1 MYVYISVTNVLFEY
15 LLLYTVSR
23 DANRWSRTALGA
35 ATAKGHALSEHAT
48 PEHSSEALRERISRL
63 TAAILRISASLDL
76 DTVLQEVV
84 DSARALSNARHGIIT
99 TVDGARRPQEFIT
112 SGFTVE
118 EHRRLAAWPNAPRL
132 FEHIRNLEAPLR
144 LDDLHAY
151 VRALGFSADV
161 IPAKAFLGTR
171 MPLHGEHVGLFFL
184 ADKEREG
191 NFSDEDEETLALFA
205 SLAATAIANARAQR
219 KERRARADLEALVES
234 SPVGVVVFDVRR
246 GRAVSINREARR
258 IVDRLRTPRQPLE
271 ALLEVLTFQ
280 RGDGREVALDEF
292 PLAEALGSGETVR
305 TEEMVLSVPDGRRVT
320 ALVNATPIRSSDG
333 TVVSMVVTI
342 QDLAPLEELERARAQ
357 FLSLVSHEL
366 RAPLMSIKG
375 SAATLLG
382 EGGELDPAEMRA
394 FHRIIHTQGLIA
406 DLLDAGRIES
416 GTLTVDPEP
425 TDVTVLVDRARN
437 TFLSGGGQHAI
448 LVDLSADLP
457 PAMADRRRVVQVLN
471 NLLSNAALHAP
482 ESSPIRIAALREG
495 VHVAISV
502 SDEGRGIAPERL
514 PHLFRKHAAP
524 VAGGE
529 GAAGAGLGLAVC
541 RGLVEAHG
549 GRIRAESGGVGR
561 GARFTFTL
569 PVADAPG
576 TADVSRMS
584 PPGAGPL
591 KERPEPTTILVV
603 DDDPHTLRFVR
614 DALAQAGYTPVV
626 TDDPDELL
634 DLLATKRPGLVLLDL
649 MLPGTHGIELMET
662 VPELADVPVIFIS
675 AYGRDETIAR
685 ALQAGAADYIV
696 KPFSPTELTARVGAA
711 LRQRTR
717 PEAFVLGG
725 LVIDYERRRVSVAGR
740 PVPLTVT
747 EYELLRLI
755 SLNAGRVTTSESL
768 LRRIWGERDPNRS
781 DPLRNFVGKLR
792 RKLGDS
798 ASEPVWIFNERGVG
812 YRMPEPDP
820 PRDGP
825 ALRGADAAPE
835 HGGRTP

>member
-1 MYVYISVTNVLFEY
+1 MSI
-15 LLLYTVSR
+15 R
-23 DANRWSRTALGA
+23 
-35 ATAKGHALSEHAT
+35 ATTENLSQA
-48 PEHSSEALRERISRL
+48 PRERISSL
-63 TAAILRISASLDL
+63 TAAILRVSASRDL

-84 DSARALSNARHGIIT
+84 DNARALGNARFGIIT
-99 TVDGARRPQEFIT
+99 IIDGARHSQDFVT
-112 SGFTVE
+112 SGFTAE
-118 EHRRLAAWPNAPRL
+118 EHHRLAAWPDTTRL
-132 FEHIRNLEAPLR
+132 FEHVRNLQAPLR

-151 VRALGFSADV
+151 VRALGFSCDAM
-161 IPAKAFLGTR
+161 PAKTFLGTP
-171 MPLHGEHVGLFFL
+171 MPHHGEHVGLFFL
-184 ADKEREG
+184 AGKQYEG
-191 NFSDEDEETLALFA
+191 TFSDEDEEILVLFA
-205 SLAATAIANARAQR
+205 SLAATAVANARAHR
-219 KERRARADLEALVES
+219 EERRARADMEALVES
-234 SPVGVVVFDVRR
+234 SPVGVVVFDVR
-246 GRAVSINREARR
+246 GGHSVSVNREARR
-258 IVDRLRTPRQPLE
+258 IVEGLRTPGQPPE

-320 ALVNATPIRSSDG
+320 ALVNATPIRSSGG

-394 FHRIIHTQGLIA
+394 FHRIIHTQAEHMRGLIA
-406 DLLDAGRIES
+406 DLLDAGRIET
-416 GTLTVDPEP
+416 GTLTVEPEP
-425 TDVTVLVDRARN
+425 TEMAALLDHARN
-437 TFLSGGGQHAI
+437 TFLSGGGRHAI
-448 LVDLSADLP
+448 LVDLPANLP
-457 PAMADRRRVVQVLN
+457 PAMADRRRIVQVLN

-482 ESSPIRIAALREG
+482 DSSPIRITASREG
-495 VHVAISV
+495 VHLAVSV

-514 PHLFRKHAAP
+514 PHLFRKHAA
-524 VAGGE
+524 AATGGE
-529 GAAGAGLGLAVC
+529 GAAGVAGAGLGLAVC

-549 GRIRAESGGVGR
+549 GRIRAESAGVGR

-569 PVADAPG
+569 PA
-576 TADVSRMS
+576 ADVSGTAAVSGTKPPSTS
-584 PPGAGPL
+584 PPR
-591 KERPEPTTILVV
+591 ERHEPTRILVV
-603 DDDPHTLRFVR
+603 DDDPHALRFVR
-614 DALAQAGYTPVV
+614 DALARAGYTPVV
-626 TDDPDELL
+626 TGDPDELL
-634 DLLATKRPGLVLLDL
+634 GLLATNRPALVLLDL

-711 LRQRTR
+711 LRQRAA
-717 PEAFVLGG
+717 PEAFVLGD
-725 LVIDYERRRVSVAGR
+725 LVIDYERRQVSVAGR
-740 PVPLTVT
+740 PIALTVT

-768 LRRIWGERDPNRS
+768 LRRVWGNRDPNRPS
-781 DPLRNFVGKLR
+781 PLRNFMLKLR

-798 ASEPVWIFNERGVG
+798 ASEPRWIFNERGVG
-812 YRMPEPDP
+812 YRMPEPDERP
-820 PRDGP
+820 GGGSLP
-825 ALRGADAAPE
+825 AGAARKR
-835 HGGRTP
+835 GGRTP